1 MKALVAWR
9 GGKFLTEGEIGV
21 LSVVVLQRVGV
32 CHGCA
37 RVFVCICMRM
47 HCMYRCMCIF
57 EVLHALWN
65 RCPGYQCMCRCV
77 QLIEVAFITS
87 LAIV

>member
-1 MKALVAWR
+1 MRALVAWR

-47 HCMYRCMCIF
+47 HCMY
-57 EVLHALWN
+57 
-65 RCPGYQCMCRCV
+65 V
-77 QLIEVAFITS
+77 QMYVYF
-87 LAIV
+87 